1 MLLIESSFKLGI
13 NNITGEDTL
22 ELQDRVAVITG
33 GSGGIGRA
41 MAKAFLQQG
50 ARGIVLADLNK
61 DAVEAAAREIGCDGL
76 ACDVTDEAQIKAVAD
91 FALDKYGQI
100 DLFCSNA
107 GAGGEG
113 VLTDASNDIWN
124 MQWDLHMM
132 SHLYAARAVLPHMIE
147 RGDGYLLN
155 TASAAGLLAALGS
168 GPYTVTKA
176 AAVKFAEFLSIT
188 HGDDGIKV
196 SVLCPQG
203 VNTAMAPR
211 SLGDGQTDGIIEPE
225 QLAQT
230 VVETIREERFYVL
243 PHPEVEE
250 YVRRKGDN
258 VDRWLVGMR
267 RLRRQTMELAAQ
279 QEQS

>member
-1 MLLIESSFKLGI
+1 M
-13 NNITGEDTL
+13 
-22 ELQDRVAVITG
+22 ELKDRVAVITG

-41 MAKAFLQQG
+41 MAEAFLEEG
-50 ARGIVLADLNK
+50 ARGVMLADL
-61 DAVEAAAREIGCDGL
+61 DAGAVEETARALGCEGMV
-76 ACDVTDEAQIKAVAD
+76 CDVTKEADIQALVA
-91 FALDKYGQI
+91 AAEEKWGRI

-107 GAGGEG
+107 GAGGAG
-113 VLTDASNDIWN
+113 VLTDAENEVWQK
-124 MQWDLHMM
+124 QWELHVMA
-132 SHLYAARAVLPHMIE
+132 HVYAARAVLPAMIE

-176 AAVKFAEFLSIT
+176 AAVKLAEFIAIT

-225 QLAQT
+225 ALART
-230 VVETIREERFYVL
+230 VVQTIREERFHVL

-267 RLRRQTMELAAQ
+267 RLRRQTLEAAGD
-279 QEQS
+279 

>member
-1 MLLIESSFKLGI
+1 M
-13 NNITGEDTL
+13 
-22 ELQDRVAVITG
+22 ELKDKVAVITG

-41 MAKAFLQQG
+41 MASAFLAEG
-50 ARGIVLADLNK
+50 ARAVMLADLNEE
-61 DAVEAAAREIGCDGL
+61 AVRQAAGEIGCDGM
-76 ACDVTDEAQIKAVAD
+76 ACDVTSETDIQALVEA
-91 FALDKYGQI
+91 ALEKYGRI

-107 GAGGEG
+107 GAGGPG
-113 VLTDASNDIWN
+113 VLTDAENEVWQK
-124 MQWDLHMM
+124 QWELHVM
-132 SHLYAARAVLPHMIE
+132 SHVYAARAVLPGMIE

-176 AAVKFAEFLSIT
+176 AAVKLAEFISIN
-188 HGDDGIKV
+188 HGDDGINV

-203 VNTAMAPR
+203 VNTAMAPK

-225 QLAQT
+225 ALAAT
-230 VVETIREERFYVL
+230 VVETLREERFYVL

-267 RLRRQTMELAAQ
+267 RLRRQTTEGAG
-279 QEQS
+279 

>member
-1 MLLIESSFKLGI
+1 M
-13 NNITGEDTL
+13 
-22 ELQDRVAVITG
+22 ELKDKVAVITG

-41 MAKAFLQQG
+41 MAEAFLREG
-50 ARGIVLADLNK
+50 ARGVMLADL
-61 DAVEAAAREIGCDGL
+61 DQAAVEAAASDLGCDGM
-76 ACDVTDEAQIKAVAD
+76 ACDVTKESDIQALVA
-91 FALDKYGQI
+91 AAEQKYGQI

-107 GAGGEG
+107 GAGGAG
-113 VLTDASNDIWN
+113 VLTDAENEVWQK
-124 MQWDLHMM
+124 QWELHVMA
-132 SHLYAARAVLPHMIE
+132 HVYAARAVLPAMIE

-176 AAVKFAEFLSIT
+176 AAVKLAEFISIT

-225 QLAQT
+225 ALAQT
-230 VVETIREERFYVL
+230 VVDSIREERFHVL

-267 RLRRQTMELAAQ
+267 RLRRQTLEGAAD
-279 QEQS
+279 

>member
-1 MLLIESSFKLGI
+1 M
-13 NNITGEDTL
+13 
-22 ELQDRVAVITG
+22 ELRDKYVVITG

-41 MAKAFLQQG
+41 MAEAFLREG
-50 ARGIVLADLNK
+50 ASGVMLADL
-61 DAVEAAAREIGCDGL
+61 DAAAVAATAAELGCDGM
-76 ACDVTDEAQIKAVAD
+76 ACDVTKEADVQALAKAAE
-91 FALDKYGQI
+91 DKYGRI

-107 GAGGEG
+107 GAGGPG
-113 VLTDASNDIWN
+113 VLIDAENDVWQQ
-124 MQWDLHMM
+124 QWDLHVMA
-132 SHLYAARAVLPHMIE
+132 HVYAARAVLPGMIE
-147 RGDGYLLN
+147 RGAGYLLN

-168 GPYTVTKA
+168 GPYTVSKA
-176 AAVKFAEFLSIT
+176 AAVKLAEFIAIT
-188 HGDDGIKV
+188 HGDDGIRV

-225 QLAQT
+225 QLAGT
-230 VVETIREERFYVL
+230 VVEAIAEERFHVL

-267 RLRRQTMELAAQ
+267 RLRRQTMAGAE
-279 QEQS
+279 